1 MLKTNSAIRKKRTY
15 STFTKFCYQKGT
27 LPKDILKNIPRS
39 TKFNWQK
46 NICLNFEDDIINAF
60 EKNALDYAEVFA
72 EKEKAIGLSNALVE
86 IINTFQKIINEHTL
100 KKKILFANKNIVLAT
115 IEKLK
120 DSIGFQKSCDYFS
133 ITTQQYFAW
142 KNNIDCTASLL
153 KLCRKRFSSQLMDK
167 DVVLIKEYLDNKE
180 FENLSRATVY
190 WKIIRDGG
198 AAFSIS
204 CFYKYCKL
212 LGFGRRTINDK
223 CKKNKEGIKA
233 TKVAEILHTDITY
246 VKTKDGKTSYLSF
259 VEDNFSK
266 RILLGEATE
275 KPDSLFLKNN
285 IETVLNKH
293 NLIQIPLKLIV
304 DDGSEN
310 KGFLDAF
317 LKTDAL
323 LVTKII
329 ARVDIPLA
337 NNVVEALH
345 KKFKNE
351 FLRDYTFE
359 NHTELVAALPVLI
372 EKYNNQYHAG
382 LFGYSPQ
389 EVWDGAMPDKN
400 SFTTNFAIACQKRK
414 EANSAFN
421 CCKS

>member
-1 MLKTNSAIRKKRTY
+1 
-15 STFTKFCYQKGT
+15 
-27 LPKDILKNIPRS
+27 
-39 TKFNWQK
+39 
-46 NICLNFEDDIINAF
+46 
-60 EKNALDYAEVFA
+60 
-72 EKEKAIGLSNALVE
+72 
-86 IINTFQKIINEHTL
+86 
-100 KKKILFANKNIVLAT
+100 
-115 IEKLK
+115 
-120 DSIGFQKSCDYFS
+120 
-133 ITTQQYFAW
+133 
-142 KNNIDCTASLL
+142 
-153 KLCRKRFSSQLMDK
+153 MDK
-167 DVVLIKEYLDNKE
+167 DVALIKEYLDNKE

-198 AAFSIS
+198 AAFSLS

-212 LGFGRRTINDK
+212 LGFGRRTVNDK
-223 CKKNKEGIKA
+223 CKKNKDGIKA

-266 RILLGEATE
+266 FILLGEAS
-275 KPDSLFLKNN
+275 KNSDSLFLKNN
-285 IETVLNKH
+285 IEMVLNKH
-293 NLIQIPLKLIV
+293 HLIQIPLKLIV

-317 LKTDAL
+317 LKTDAR

-329 ARVDIPLA
+329 ARIDIPLA

-359 NHTELVAALPVLI
+359 NHNELLTALPALI
-372 EKYNNQYHAG
+372 KKYNNQYHAS

-389 EVWDGAMPDKN
+389 EVWDGAIPYKN
-400 SFTTNFAIACQKRK
+400 SFTANFAIACQKRK
-414 EANSAFN
+414 EGNSAFN
-421 CCKS
+421 CCKK